1 MELIVLNAGLQAGIL
16 NQKVFSMFVFEAL
29 LLTFMTTPI
38 VNALYPPER
47 RTRPSD
53 AHITD
58 ITISSNH
65 KGTGDDQA
73 SLVVSDDYQSR
84 QRFTVVLDG
93 FEHLPGI
100 MALTQLIVPRT
111 ASTDVSPTKKHE
123 LQMDALRLIEL
134 SDRTSAVMKSSVAD
148 TLISTD
154 PLLSVFKMFGEQR
167 DITVSTSLAVVPY
180 DDLANSVADHAK
192 KHSSQFVFVPW
203 LSPTVSSDNVE
214 PGTLRGTKAEYNPL
228 DHLFSTSSKADKS
241 VSIIQSQFIRS
252 VLAQITRDVAIF
264 VDTGDRAG
272 TSGSQHI
279 LCPFFGGPDD
289 RLALDFVVQLCMSPS
304 ISATIVKMTKG
315 PVEGA
320 STQRPGQAVVDD
332 KADAE
337 LSVPAR
343 EYQATNVTSVS
354 ALLMTPTLIVE
365 RLTSTLVS
373 RFPRYCIRPAKRA
386 I

>member
-1 MELIVLNAGLQAGIL
+1 VELIVLNAGLQAGIL

-38 VNALYPPER
+38 VNAIYPPER
-47 RTRPSD
+47 RTRPND
-53 AHITD
+53 PHVTD
-58 ITISSNH
+58 ISGSSVH
-65 KGTGDDQA
+65 KGDEDDQA
-73 SLVVSDDYQSR
+73 SLVASDDYQSR

-93 FEHLPGI
+93 FDHLPGI

-111 ASTDVSPTKKHE
+111 ADSTNVAPTKKHE

-134 SDRTSAVMKSSVAD
+134 SDRTSAVMKSSVVD
-148 TLISTD
+148 TLIFTD

-167 DITVSTSLAVVPY
+167 DITVSMSLAVVPY

-192 KHSSQFVFVPW
+192 RHSSQFVCVPW

-214 PGTLRGTKAEYNPL
+214 PGTGTKMENNPL
-228 DHLFSTSSKADKS
+228 DHLFGTSSKADKS
-241 VSIIQSQFIRS
+241 VSVIQSQFIRS

-272 TSGSQHI
+272 TSGPQHI

-289 RLALDFVVQLCMSPS
+289 RLALDFVVQLCISPR

-343 EYQATNVTSVS
+343 EYQGTNVTSVS
-354 ALLMTPTLIVE
+354 ARLMTPTPTVE

-373 RFPRYCIRPAKRA
+373 RFS
-386 I
+386 